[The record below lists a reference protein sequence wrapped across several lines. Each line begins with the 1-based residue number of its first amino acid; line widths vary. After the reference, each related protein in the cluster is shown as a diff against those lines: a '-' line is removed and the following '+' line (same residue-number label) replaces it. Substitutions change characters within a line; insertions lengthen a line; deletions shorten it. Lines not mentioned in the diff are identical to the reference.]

1 MNLMAR
7 VTMGTVRAR
16 HQEEARE
23 AVAFREAAAARAEAD
38 ALADA
43 AAEAARARATQAQAE
58 AAQRAHWAN
67 ALAEGKA
74 RRAAEE
80 LHSQRAAQRAE
91 AWLLELTLRERCRL
105 ANLRRNDFWGP
116 PRRRGGA
123 GPSGAGG
130 GAGTSGGQ

>member
-43 AAEAARARATQAQAE
+43 AAEAARARAAQAE

-74 RRAAEE
+74 RRTAEE
-80 LHSQRAAQRAE
+80 LHSQRVMQRAE
-91 AWLLELTLRERCRL
+91 AKMLELTVRERRRL
-105 ANLRRNDFWGP
+105 ANLCRRDF
-116 PRRRGGA
+116 
-123 GPSGAGG
+123 
-130 GAGTSGGQ
+130 